1 MNDVDEEPITQIEEQ
16 ITQNEEPGTITLKT
30 MRTKN
35 PEPRTQRKKNPYHEE
50 LTKMEA
56 TLTVEIRTE
65 IGNGNK
71 GV

>member
-35 PEPRTQRKKNPYHEE
+35 PERRERRTHITKN
-50 LTKMEA
+50 
-56 TLTVEIRTE
+56 
-65 IGNGNK
+65 
-71 GV
+71 